1 MKTHVAQSSID
12 CFHGRVQTDRAHQQ
26 ALILSVMAPG
36 CAYTGQQLSKL
47 TGLTPNIISARLFEL
62 REDTKQVVRLDE
74 RQVCPISHVSVF
86 VHRKVAAQPVEQL
99 ELLQ

>member
-1 MKTHVAQSSID
+1 MKTRVSQSSIE
-12 CFHGRVQTDRAHQQ
+12 CFYGRVQTDKAHQQ

-36 CAYTGQQLSKL
+36 LAYTGQQLSKL

-62 REDTKQVVRLDE
+62 REQAGQVVRLED
-74 RQVCPISHVSVF
+74 RRVCPISHVSVF
-86 VHRKVAAQPVEQL
+86 VHQRVIAEAVGQL